1 MGGILSVG
9 SLACCFGSAA
19 CSAGCALCNACA
31 NSTLAKIN
39 YAIILVLTLIVSC
52 IMLSPGLNGLLAKV
66 PFCEQSKTPDSLLT
80 KVEDFVGGGEKTR
93 INCEGAIGYL
103 AVYRVCFVVTLFFLV
118 MAALMIR

>member
-1 MGGILSVG
+1 MG

-80 KVEDFVGGGEKTR
+80 RVEDFVGGGEKTR